1 MKTNPTPLLRAR
13 IQELGLYGAS
23 RRWQVGYTSL
33 HRLLHGRGGL
43 SLSTAAAIARAEGRR
58 VEDLFQISQT

>member
-1 MKTNPTPLLRAR
+1 MRTNPTELLRAR
-13 IQELGLYGAS
+13 VRELGLYGAS

-43 SLSTAAAIARAEGRR
+43 PLSTAT
-58 VEDLFQISQT
+58 VSQT